1 MQFRNR
7 LQHIRCLREDRVFE
21 LRRIA
26 HEGVERANSS
36 RYALGATVFS
46 RARGEELAHR
56 LRAGMVAVNSVHAVG
71 VTYYQW
77 DVNTSVDSE
86 PTVYRIK
93 QASPAVVTATT
104 ATSLEA
110 VPATTVLGPFNML
123 DAPFAS
129 GYFTGDYEGLAS
141 SGTAFLPFVV
151 ATNCTDLSCRAL
163 TSVAAPAN
171 RAPTNN
177 NSTDV
182 LVGLG
187 L

>member
-1 MQFRNR
+1 MKPLKNFF
-7 LQHIRCLREDRVFE
+7 LCAACVI
-21 LRRIA
+21 
-26 HEGVERANSS
+26 
-36 RYALGATVFS
+36 
-46 RARGEELAHR
+46 
-56 LRAGMVAVNSVHAVG
+56 AVNSARAVG

-77 DVNTSVDSE
+77 DVDTSVGSE

-93 QASPAVVTATT
+93 QATPAAVAATT
-104 ATSLEA
+104 PTNLEA

-141 SGTAFLPFVV
+141 AGTAFLPFVV
-151 ATNCTDLSCRAL
+151 ATNCADLSCRAL
-163 TSVAAPAN
+163 TSVTAPAN
-171 RAPTNN
+171 RTPTNN